1 MRATKKHL
9 ESLIAAMAEKTEKPY
24 VLDCSYGGYKLCL
37 KVNPAGGLRE
47 ITPRRH
53 TAQEMATIISAILE
67 ILI

>member
-9 ESLIAAMAEKTEKPY
+9 ESLITALAEKTEKPY
-24 VLDCSYGGYKLCL
+24 VLECSYGGYKLCL

-53 TAQEMATIISAILE
+53 TAQEMTNIISVILE
-67 ILI
+67 VL